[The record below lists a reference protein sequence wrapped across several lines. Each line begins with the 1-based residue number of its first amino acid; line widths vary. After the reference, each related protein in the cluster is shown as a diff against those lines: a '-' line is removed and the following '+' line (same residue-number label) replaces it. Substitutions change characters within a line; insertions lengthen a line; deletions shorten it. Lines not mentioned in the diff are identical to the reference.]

1 MPTYTRVLG
10 TLSQPDLAEKIHALS
25 HNGGLEVLT
34 LNRED
39 TLRRR
44 LRGVTDRGTEVTV
57 ALDRAEQLSDGAVL
71 HLDPER
77 AVIVRMTAEDW
88 LRLEPRD
95 ADAATEAGYFVGNLH
110 WRVRFEPGA
119 LLVALEGP
127 VEHYL
132 GRLKHL
138 TSSGKLAAKLP

>member
-1 MPTYTRVLG
+1 MSLYTRVIG
-10 TLSQPDLAEKIHALS
+10 TISQPDMADKIHALS
-25 HNGGLEVLT
+25 HRGEVEVLT
-34 LNRED
+34 LDRED

-71 HLDPER
+71 HLDSER
-77 AVIVRMTAEDW
+77 AVIVRMTAENW

-95 ADAATEAGYFVGNLH
+95 TDAATEVGYYVGNLH

-127 VEHYL
+127 ADHYL
-132 GRLKHL
+132 GRLAPF
-138 TSSGKLAAKLP
+138 TSSGKVVAKLP

>member
-10 TLSQPDLAEKIHALS
+10 TLSQPELAEKIHALS
-25 HNGGLEVLT
+25 HNGGLEILT

-44 LRGVTDRGTEVTV
+44 LRGVSDRGTEVTV
-57 ALDRAEQLSDGAVL
+57 ALERAERLSDGAIL
-71 HLDPER
+71 HLDPDR

-95 ADAATEAGYFVGNLH
+95 MDAATEAGYFVGNLH

-127 VEHYL
+127 IDHYL
-132 GRLKHL
+132 GRLDPL
-138 TSSGKLAAKLP
+138 TSSGKLAVKLP